1 MKKFNNNQIVCNTL
15 TDVENKIN
23 NQISHF
29 SQNVFR
35 GLPDSNYELIS
46 SVEQNIKNKDNA
58 INCVKRLSQQLKDD
72 LVQHKMEN
80 QIYTDS
86 FNYPK
91 PNYKNEWLFLSQAQ
105 HLRIPTML
113 MDWSIDWK
121 KALFFAVFEMKNLH
135 KSGAL
140 WILNSSG
147 ISNTFEDDLLGE
159 NSIYYANPYNYCGA
173 PRLINLSIDC
183 NSSSYL
189 PMQRIRFQDGRFL
202 ITSLKERFNALEYM
216 NDFNNRLTKIEITP
230 NCKMEIM
237 NLYLLS
243 REVPKYIAGLPGV
256 EFIDN
261 KYYGKYD
268 EAFFY
273 GCTDEILEKIINKI
287 RKNEGFA

>member
-1 MKKFNNNQIVCNTL
+1 MKKFNDDQIVCNTL
-15 TDVENKIN
+15 TDVESIIKKQNLPLN
-23 NQISHF
+23 HF
-29 SQNVFR
+29 VFR

-46 SVEQNIKNKDNA
+46 SIEQKIKNKDNA
-58 INCVKRLSQQLKDD
+58 IKCVKRLTQQFKDD
-72 LVQHKMEN
+72 LVQNKEEN

-91 PNYKNEWLFLSQAQ
+91 PNYKNEWLFLAQAQ

-121 KALFFAVFEMKNLH
+121 KALFFTVFEIKNLS

-147 ISNTFEDDLLGE
+147 ISKTFEDDLLGD
-159 NSIYYANPYNYCGA
+159 NSIYCANPYNYCGA
-173 PRLINLSIDC
+173 PRLINFSIDC

-243 REVPKYIAGLPGV
+243 REVPNYIAGLPGV

-261 KYYGKYD
+261 KYYRKYD

-273 GCTDEILEKIINKI
+273 GCTDEFLEKIINKI
-287 RKNEGFA
+287 RKNEGFD